1 MEIAPRDRTITLPDG
16 VPELTL
22 GWDAIYWATM
32 YLRQPDG
39 DRAGEHWDFVE
50 SQTRFILWWY
60 SLTDNAR
67 WIYNHGVRRFSKGYG
82 KSPFAAVMSLIELL
96 APVRFAGW
104 CDDEGLCIGCKT
116 RAGCVHVIG
125 KRVGMPLVQIAATAA
140 DQANVNTMRMVRALV
155 PPKSRIKQDYDLDT
169 GKTIFH
175 VPGGGQLMIITS
187 SPTTEEGALVTFG
200 VMDQTESFYQ
210 TNGGIDLAEVMDRN
224 ARKSGSRLLETSNA
238 WEPGR
243 DSVAETTFEAW
254 VAQEEGRLKGK
265 GKILYDSRM
274 APPDLDWD
282 NPESILEGIE
292 FAYGDAHWVNR
303 EDILEAVLSPRTP
316 LDVSQR
322 FYLNWPT
329 AAEDAWVLQQQWS
342 SMSEPAHHL
351 PDGADIVMGFDGSR
365 ISDATALIGCE
376 LKTGWVF
383 EVGIWETAG
392 PHGEHIPIPVLEVNS
407 AVAMAFNSWTIWAF
421 FADVKEWEESTK
433 VSWRNEYGDTIQF
446 WAVPGGRDPQ
456 PIAWDMRSHTAEFT
470 QAAEM
475 VQKEIE
481 NGSFKHDGSS
491 ALGRHV
497 LNARRRPNRWGI
509 SIGKEAPRSPR
520 KIDAA
525 VAMVIARQARRLVLS
540 SKQWKERQEN
550 AGKPVRT
557 GKVWGWS

>member
-22 GWDAIYWATM
+22 GWEAIYWATM

-243 DSVAETTFEAW
+243 DSVAETTLRR
-254 VAQEEGRLKGK
+254 GLHRRK
-265 GKILYDSRM
+265 
-274 APPDLDWD
+274 
-282 NPESILEGIE
+282 
-292 FAYGDAHWVNR
+292 
-303 EDILEAVLSPRTP
+303 
-316 LDVSQR
+316 
-322 FYLNWPT
+322 
-329 AAEDAWVLQQQWS
+329 
-342 SMSEPAHHL
+342 
-351 PDGADIVMGFDGSR
+351 AD
-365 ISDATALIGCE
+365 
-376 LKTGWVF
+376 
-383 EVGIWETAG
+383 
-392 PHGEHIPIPVLEVNS
+392 
-407 AVAMAFNSWTIWAF
+407 
-421 FADVKEWEESTK
+421 
-433 VSWRNEYGDTIQF
+433 
-446 WAVPGGRDPQ
+446 
-456 PIAWDMRSHTAEFT
+456 
-470 QAAEM
+470 
-475 VQKEIE
+475 
-481 NGSFKHDGSS
+481 
-491 ALGRHV
+491 
-497 LNARRRPNRWGI
+497 
-509 SIGKEAPRSPR
+509 
-520 KIDAA
+520 
-525 VAMVIARQARRLVLS
+525 
-540 SKQWKERQEN
+540 
-550 AGKPVRT
+550 
-557 GKVWGWS
+557 